1 MRKSQWGLASLA
13 LLFGVLIRPSLT
25 GAFWHITNLSGGVGY
40 FIATGVV
47 GAGFAFAVLRALVR
61 RPYTFPLRYGID
73 VIAALYGAAVGAVG
87 PVLLFYVTALTIGE

>member
-13 LLFGVLIRPSLT
+13 LVFGVLICPSLT
-25 GAFWHITNLSGGVGY
+25 GAFWHFTNLSGGVGY

-61 RPYTFPLRYGID
+61 MPCAFLLGYGID
-73 VIAALYGAAVGAVG
+73 VVAALYGAAVGAVG
-87 PVLLFYVTALTIGE
+87 PVLLFYFIALTIGE